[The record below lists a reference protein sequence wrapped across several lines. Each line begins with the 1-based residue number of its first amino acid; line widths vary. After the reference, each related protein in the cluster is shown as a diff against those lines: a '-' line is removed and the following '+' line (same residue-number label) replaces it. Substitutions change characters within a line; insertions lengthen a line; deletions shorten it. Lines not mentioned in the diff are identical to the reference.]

1 MTGPVFGGEAG
12 QCDPGVDAELL
23 ENVAEVAAG
32 GVVGDAEALGDFA
45 VGEATGDQPG
55 DGELGVGQ
63 GRPAL
68 RGPLS
73 GGQAALDPELAE
85 AAADPAHVPACPAV
99 GIDDQGAVEG
109 GDGRVGAA
117 GPDLGDGE
125 VFEGRSQR
133 ELPLAGFEDADGPGQ
148 PAGVPGHQAAGVAG
162 AGQHAGST
170 GVQLGPL
177 LGGCRG

>member
-23 ENVAEVAAG
+23 ENVAGGAAGGVGGGAEAAG

-85 AAADPAHVPACPAV
+85 AAADPAHVPARPAG
-99 GIDDQGAVEG
+99 GIDDQGAVEC
-109 GDGRVGAA
+109 GDRRAGAA
-117 GPDLGDGE
+117 GPDLGNGE
-125 VFEGRSQR
+125 VFEGR
-133 ELPLAGFEDADGPGQ
+133 
-148 PAGVPGHQAAGVAG
+148 
-162 AGQHAGST
+162 
-170 GVQLGPL
+170 
-177 LGGCRG
+177 